1 MWPNS
6 ARLRFGGIRKN
17 FGTDRGSLDR
27 QKDALQRFFRLPD
40 FAATRRRG
48 LFIFGGIAT
57 GGLAIAMAALAD
69 RAQLLFLAIR
79 THWPNAPLLV
89 TPLGFALVAGMTR
102 WLAPSA
108 KGSGIPQVIA
118 AAQASDDESRKTLVS
133 IPIALAKI
141 SFLTLALAVGASAGR
156 EGPTV
161 QVGAAIMYSLAR
173 YAPHRERDLLLA
185 GSAAGIAA
193 AFNAP
198 LAGIIFCIEELSRS
212 FDSKNT
218 GLLLIAV
225 IAAGATSLAIC
236 GDYTYFGTTH
246 VALET
251 PWQWLCVPLAAIIGG
266 LAGGTFSW
274 IVVAF
279 AAGLPGAL
287 GRWIRHRPI
296 LFAAICGLSV
306 ALCGLVASGSNFGTG
321 YDQAKTVLSGGAVPG
336 WFGAAKF
343 VSTILTSISGVP
355 GGFFAPSLAVG
366 AGISAFLSPF
376 LPGLHIAAFTVL
388 CMAAYLSGVTQAPIT
403 SLIIVS
409 EMTADHA
416 LIFPL
421 MLAALI
427 ASAISRLICRD
438 SLYHSLASYCVSGG
452 KSAGGSK
459 ILG

>member
-1 MWPNS
+1 MWPS
-6 ARLRFGGIRKN
+6 SGWQLFGRIRKN
-17 FGTDRGSLDR
+17 FIADRS
-27 QKDALQRFFRLPD
+27 LPD
-40 FAATRRRG
+40 QWGKALLPFPRFPDLAATRRRG

-57 GGLAIAMAALAD
+57 GALAIAMAALAD
-69 RAQLLFLAIR
+69 RAQLLFLAVR
-79 THWPNAPLLV
+79 ANWPHAPLLV
-89 TPLGFALVAGMTR
+89 TPIGFALVAGMTR

-118 AAQASDDESRKTLVS
+118 AAQSRDDNSRKSLVS
-133 IPIALAKI
+133 IPIALTKI
-141 SFLTLALAVGASAGR
+141 AFLTLALSVGASAGR

-246 VALET
+246 VALEA
-251 PWQWLCVPLAAIIGG
+251 PWQWLCVPIAAIIGG
-266 LAGGTFSW
+266 LAGGIFSR
-274 IVVAF
+274 IVIAF
-279 AAGLPGAL
+279 AAGLPGAI
-287 GRWIRHRPI
+287 GRWIRRSPI
-296 LFAAICGLSV
+296 LFAAICGFSV
-306 ALCGLVASGSNFGTG
+306 ALCGLIASGSNFGTG
-321 YDQAKTVLSGGAVPG
+321 YDEAKIVLSGGVAPG
-336 WFGAAKF
+336 WFGATKF
-343 VSTILTSISGVP
+343 VSTILTSVSGLP

-366 AGISAFLSPF
+366 AGIAAYLSPF
-376 LPGLHIAAFTVL
+376 LPGMHIAAFTVL

-427 ASAISRLICRD
+427 ASAISRLICPE
-438 SLYHSLASYCVSGG
+438 SLYHSLASYFISE
-452 KSAGGSK
+452 KK
-459 ILG
+459 IC